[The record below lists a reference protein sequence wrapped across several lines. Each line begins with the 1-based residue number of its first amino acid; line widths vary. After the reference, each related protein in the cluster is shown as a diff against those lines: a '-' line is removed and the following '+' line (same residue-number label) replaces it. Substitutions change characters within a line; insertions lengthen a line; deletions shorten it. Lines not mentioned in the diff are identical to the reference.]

1 MTDRPYRSNK
11 TVRHVVFKHFIEL
24 ASATYSKDA
33 LPVDSMMSCCQYR
46 RFISSYR
53 NIISEERQNSP
64 APLRAPPVAEQ
75 RNDNLKTSETE
86 SQAWGLNGKR
96 PFLQQDGKHI

>member
-33 LPVDSMMSCCQYR
+33 LPVDSMIVVVS
-46 RFISSYR
+46 IEGSYR
-53 NIISEERQNSP
+53 ATETSFQNKDGTRPHPCGRHLLQS
-64 APLRAPPVAEQ
+64 
-75 RNDNLKTSETE
+75 SET
-86 SQAWGLNGKR
+86 
-96 PFLQQDGKHI
+96 IT